1 MKDVVKVHI
10 GAWTSEKEEAGRAG
24 HRKSRRKNI
33 REEKGQK
40 KDVGAG
46 KGKEVAMRFFN
57 DCGSGESKN
66 RLAKAGAI

>member
-33 REEKGQK
+33 REEKGPK
-40 KDVGAG
+40 KEVGAG
-46 KGKEVAMRFFN
+46 MRFFN